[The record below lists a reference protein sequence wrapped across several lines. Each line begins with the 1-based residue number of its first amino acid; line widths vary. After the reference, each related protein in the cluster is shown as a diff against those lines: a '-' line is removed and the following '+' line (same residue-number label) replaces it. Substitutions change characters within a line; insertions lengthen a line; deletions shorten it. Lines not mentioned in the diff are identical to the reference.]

1 MNKKGFTLVELILVI
16 TLMAVISVLVI
27 PNILDALSSSKQQK
41 YESLYKLVEKNMKLY
56 NDKYSVDLWNNENTS
71 FDFCEGDTQ
80 GCNSGI
86 DKLKESGG
94 DLNLDDCKINYM
106 NISKSDDNYTYNL
119 ELICNTNDSDEN
131 EWVYCTRQDNKNI
144 KCGKKN

>member
-41 YESLYKLVEKNMKLY
+41 YESLYKLVEKNMKHY
-56 NDKYSVDLWNNENTS
+56 NDKYSIDLWNNENTF

-80 GCNSGI
+80 GCSSGI
-86 DKLKESGG
+86 EKLKESGS
-94 DLNLDDCKINYM
+94 DLNLDDCVINTMTITKNDAKY
-106 NISKSDDNYTYNL
+106 NYSLTMTCGT
-119 ELICNTNDSDEN
+119 EDKVICSRDEN
-131 EWVYCTRQDNKNI
+131 EI
-144 KCGKKN
+144 KCE

>member
-56 NDKYSVDLWNNENTS
+56 NDKYSIDLWNNENTF

-86 DKLKESGG
+86 EKLKESGS
-94 DLNLDDCKINYM
+94 DLNLDDCVINTMTITKNDAKY
-106 NISKSDDNYTYNL
+106 NYSLTMTCGT
-119 ELICNTNDSDEN
+119 EDKVICSRDEN
-131 EWVYCTRQDNKNI
+131 EI
-144 KCGKKN
+144 KCK

>member
-94 DLNLDDCKINYM
+94 DLNLDDCVINTMTITKNDAKY
-106 NISKSDDNYTYNL
+106 NYSLTMTCGT
-119 ELICNTNDSDEN
+119 EDKVICSRDEN
-131 EWVYCTRQDNKNI
+131 EI
-144 KCGKKN
+144 KCE

>member
-56 NDKYSVDLWNNENTS
+56 NDKYSIDLWNNENTS

-86 DKLKESGG
+86 EKLKESGS
-94 DLNLDDCKINYM
+94 DLNLDDCVINTMTITKNDAKYE
-106 NISKSDDNYTYNL
+106 YNL
-119 ELICNTNDSDEN
+119 TMTCGTEDKVICSRDEN
-131 EWVYCTRQDNKNI
+131 EI
-144 KCGKKN
+144 KCE

>member
-27 PNILDALSSSKQQK
+27 PNILDALNSSKKQK

-56 NDKYSVDLWNNENTS
+56 NDKYSADLWNNGKTS
-71 FDFCEGDTQ
+71 FNFCEGDTQ

-86 DKLKESGG
+86 DKLKESGS
-94 DLNLDDCKINYM
+94 DLTLDDCIIDTMTITKNDTKYEYKLTM
-106 NISKSDDNYTYNL
+106 TCGTEDKVQ
-119 ELICNTNDSDEN
+119 CNRDEK
-131 EWVYCTRQDNKNI
+131 EI
-144 KCGKKN
+144 KCVNKK

>member
-56 NDKYSVDLWNNENTS
+56 NDKYSIDLWNNENTF

-80 GCNSGI
+80 GCSSGI
-86 DKLKESGG
+86 DKLKESGS
-94 DLNLDDCKINYM
+94 DLTLDDCIIDTMTITKNDTKYE
-106 NISKSDDNYTYNL
+106 YNL
-119 ELICNTNDSDEN
+119 RMTCGTEDKVICSRDEN
-131 EWVYCTRQDNKNI
+131 EI
-144 KCGKKN
+144 KCK

>member
-27 PNILDALSSSKQQK
+27 PNILDALNSSKQQK

-56 NDKYSVDLWNNENTS
+56 NDKYSADLWNNGKTS
-71 FDFCEGDTQ
+71 FNFCEGDTQ

-86 DKLKESGG
+86 DKLKESGS
-94 DLNLDDCKINYM
+94 DLTLDDCIIDTMTITKNDTKYEYKLTM
-106 NISKSDDNYTYNL
+106 TCGTEDKVK
-119 ELICNTNDSDEN
+119 CNRE
-131 EWVYCTRQDNKNI
+131 EREI
-144 KCGKKN
+144 KCVNKK

>member
-27 PNILDALSSSKQQK
+27 PNILDALNSSKQQK

-56 NDKYSVDLWNNENTS
+56 NDKYSADLWNNENTS

-80 GCNSGI
+80 GCSSGI
-86 DKLKESGG
+86 DKLKESGS
-94 DLNLDDCKINYM
+94 DLTLDDCIIDTMTITKNDTKYE
-106 NISKSDDNYTYNL
+106 YNL
-119 ELICNTNDSDEN
+119 RMTCGTEDKVQCNRDKKE
-131 EWVYCTRQDNKNI
+131 I
-144 KCGKKN
+144 KCVNKK

>member
-56 NDKYSVDLWNNENTS
+56 NDKYSIDLWNNENTF

-86 DKLKESGG
+86 DKLKESGS
-94 DLNLDDCKINYM
+94 DLTLDDCVINTMTITKNDAKY
-106 NISKSDDNYTYNL
+106 NYSLTMTCGT
-119 ELICNTNDSDEN
+119 EDKVICSRDEN
-131 EWVYCTRQDNKNI
+131 EI
-144 KCGKKN
+144 KCE

>member
-56 NDKYSVDLWNNENTS
+56 NDKYSIDLWNNENTF

-86 DKLKESGG
+86 DKLKESGS
-94 DLNLDDCKINYM
+94 DLTLDDCIIDTMTITKNDTKYNYSLTM
-106 NISKSDDNYTYNL
+106 TCGTEDKV
-119 ELICNTNDSDEN
+119 ICSRDEN
-131 EWVYCTRQDNKNI
+131 EI
-144 KCGKKN
+144 KCK

>member
-86 DKLKESGG
+86 EKLKESGS
-94 DLNLDDCKINYM
+94 DLNLDDCVINTMTITKNDAKY
-106 NISKSDDNYTYNL
+106 NYSLTMTCGT
-119 ELICNTNDSDEN
+119 EDKVICSRDEN
-131 EWVYCTRQDNKNI
+131 EI
-144 KCGKKN
+144 KCE

>member
-86 DKLKESGG
+86 DKLKESGS
-94 DLNLDDCKINYM
+94 DLNLDDCVINTMTITKNDAKY
-106 NISKSDDNYTYNL
+106 NYSLTMTCGT
-119 ELICNTNDSDEN
+119 EDKVICSRDEN
-131 EWVYCTRQDNKNI
+131 EI
-144 KCGKKN
+144 KCE

>member
-56 NDKYSVDLWNNENTS
+56 NDKYSIDLWNNENTF
-71 FDFCEGDTQ
+71 FDFCEGDIQ
-80 GCNSGI
+80 GCSSGI
-86 DKLKESGG
+86 EKLKESGS
-94 DLNLDDCKINYM
+94 DLNLDDCVINTMTITKNDAKY
-106 NISKSDDNYTYNL
+106 NYSLTMTCGT
-119 ELICNTNDSDEN
+119 EDKVICSRDEN
-131 EWVYCTRQDNKNI
+131 EI
-144 KCGKKN
+144 KCE